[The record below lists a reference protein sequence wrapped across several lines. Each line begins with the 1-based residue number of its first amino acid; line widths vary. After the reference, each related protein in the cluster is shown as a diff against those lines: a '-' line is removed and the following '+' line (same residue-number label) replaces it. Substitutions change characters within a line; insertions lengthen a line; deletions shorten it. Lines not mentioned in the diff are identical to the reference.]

1 MYYQTIL
8 FSCFFFFSWGGEGV
22 RFYSWAS
29 RLFQGSGFTVQGSA
43 ASLVLKRAWMFWRVR
58 VLSMEGC
65 LGFMFTSLGSL
76 CSFRCMLL
84 FGVRISRIYAPFTVG
99 VSKQNFYVFFSK

>member
-1 MYYQTIL
+1 MSNWNTALSQL
-8 FSCFFFFSWGGEGV
+8 
-22 RFYSWAS
+22 
-29 RLFQGSGFTVQGSA
+29 GFIM
-43 ASLVLKRAWMFWRVR
+43 KC
-58 VLSMEGC
+58 SMEGC

-99 VSKQNFYVFFSK
+99 VSKQDFYVFISKLGQLGCAFVVESELTVDPLRAPGLGVG